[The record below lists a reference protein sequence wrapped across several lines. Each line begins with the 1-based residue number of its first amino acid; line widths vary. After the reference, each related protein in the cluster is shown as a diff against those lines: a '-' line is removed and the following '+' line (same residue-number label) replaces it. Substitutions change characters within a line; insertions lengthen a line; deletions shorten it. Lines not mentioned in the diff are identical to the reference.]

1 MLEGSSVCGWTAMV
15 VVCGPLGG
23 DAEWKLRRA
32 KLAIE
37 GSSGRSTYRVHDF
50 TRPFDYNK
58 AVE

>member
-1 MLEGSSVCGWTAMV
+1 MV

-37 GSSGRSTYRVHDF
+37 GSNGRSTYRVHDF
-50 TRPFDYNK
+50 THPFDYNI
-58 AVE
+58 VLE